1 MHSTLAKRA
10 EAVRPCGSRLA
21 PGIGRPVAA
30 AATSGFLPIIQAKLR
45 IGAPNDRHEQEA
57 DRVADQVM
65 RMPEQEPAMI
75 DGLHGPQIVQR
86 TCAACTGA
94 GRLCPECDEE
104 LQRQPKEQG
113 KEFQGGAE
121 SASTPTVPP
130 PLEANIRSMR
140 GRGKP
145 LTASQRGFFE
155 PRFGMDFSAVRVH
168 SGPFAGE
175 LARSLNA
182 RAFTLGSE
190 IVFGRAEYNP
200 GSSAGLNLLA
210 HELTHVIQ
218 QRSNSEQAVQREPAS
233 GTNPGASPGTAVD
246 NRVSEIP

>member
-1 MHSTLAKRA
+1 
-10 EAVRPCGSRLA
+10 
-21 PGIGRPVAA
+21 
-30 AATSGFLPIIQAKLR
+30 
-45 IGAPNDRHEQEA
+45 
-57 DRVADQVM
+57 
-65 RMPEQEPAMI
+65 MI
-75 DGLHGPQIVQR
+75 DGLHGPEIVQR

-121 SASTPTVPP
+121 SASTPTVLP

-140 GRGKP
+140 GRGEP

-155 PRFGMDFSAVRVH
+155 PRFGMEFSAVRVH
-168 SGPFAGE
+168 SGPLAGE

-218 QRSNSEQAVQREPAS
+218 LRAGRAARAGVRNKSWSK
-233 GTNPGASPGTAVD
+233 PGIAVD
-246 NRVSEIP
+246 NRVGEIP